1 MNYTIYCDGAYSPMR
16 EQGGIG
22 LVYLKDDELI
32 GGYSK
37 MYKNTTNN
45 RMELQCI
52 ITALRSFDK
61 PVDSI
66 TIVSDSQY
74 VIGTITKNWKRNKN
88 QDLWRAFDEEE
99 SRVLESICKEIKYE
113 WVKGH
118 AENKYNKMA
127 DELAVK
133 ASQEI

>member
-1 MNYTIYCDGAYSPMR
+1 MR
-16 EQGGIG
+16 NQGGIG
-22 LVYLKDDELI
+22 LVYLRDDELI

-37 MYKNTTNN
+37 KYTNTTNN

-52 ITALRSFDK
+52 ITILKSFDK

-74 VIGTITKNWKRNKN
+74 VIGTITKNWNRNKN
-88 QDLWRAFDEEE
+88 QDLWKLFEDEE
-99 SRVLESICKEIKYE
+99 SRVLNSICKEIKYE

-118 AENKYNKMA
+118 DENKYNKMA
-127 DELAVK
+127 DELAVR
-133 ASQEI
+133 ASKEL

>member
-16 EQGGIG
+16 NQGGIG
-22 LVYLKDDELI
+22 LVYLRDGELI

-37 MYKNTTNN
+37 KYTNTTNN

-52 ITALRSFDK
+52 ITILKSFDK

-74 VIGTITKNWKRNKN
+74 VIGTITKNWNRNKN
-88 QDLWRAFDEEE
+88 QDLWKLFEDEE
-99 SRVLESICKEIKYE
+99 SRVLNFICKEIKYE

-118 AENKYNKMA
+118 DENKYNKMA
-127 DELAVK
+127 DELAVR
-133 ASQEI
+133 ASQEL